1 MTAVGLLVRYRLN
14 PSQDGPGVDNYYY
27 FFFFFFVIAAV
38 SWSQVGYMTAGGV
51 QC

>member
-14 PSQDGPGVDNYYY
+14 PSQDGPGVDN